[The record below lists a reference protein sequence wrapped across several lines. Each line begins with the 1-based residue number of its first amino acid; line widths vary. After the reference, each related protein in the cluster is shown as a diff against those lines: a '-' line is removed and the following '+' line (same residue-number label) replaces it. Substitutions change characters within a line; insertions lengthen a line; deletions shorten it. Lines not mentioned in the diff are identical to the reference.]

1 MNKRQQLEKL
11 GNQLNETFNQYVELA
26 IQVEIEEQIERT
38 LNDLID
44 NLEKIC
50 NGEEIVEDL
59 PANQKPEPTV
69 IDMLMRYNNLIK
81 EIETSDDEDAEDD
94 EDDEEYEE
102 TEFKDFVQALEKSL
116 EKWSGFDRSGKDF
129 IQSLKK
135 IGLLKQ

>member
-11 GNQLNETFNQYVELA
+11 GKQLNETFKQYVELA

-59 PANQKPEPTV
+59 TANQKPEPTV
-69 IDMLMRYNNLIK
+69 IDMLMRYKNFIE
-81 EIETSDDEDAEDD
+81 EIETSDDEEN
-94 EDDEEYEE
+94 EEVIYTYGADMTE
-102 TEFKDFVQALEKSL
+102 TEFKDF
-116 EKWSGFDRSGKDF
+116 
-129 IQSLKK
+129 IQLLKK

>member
-11 GNQLNETFNQYVELA
+11 GNQLNETFKQYVELA

-59 PANQKPEPTV
+59 TANQKPEPTV
-69 IDMLMRYNNLIK
+69 IDMLMRYNNFLK
-81 EIETSDDEDAEDD
+81 EVETSVDEDD

-116 EKWSGFDRSGKDF
+116 EKWSGFDRSGIDF